1 MNSNN
6 FLKNTDLTQTPIN
19 EGYKYETHSEFMKK
33 LKPTTFSPLCIFCS
47 SSKTISLMDDG
58 SLKLCLTC
66 KKNFK
71 ANIVFK

>member
-33 LKPTTFSPLCIFCS
+33 Y
-47 SSKTISLMDDG
+47 MA
-58 SLKLCLTC
+58 
-66 KKNFK
+66 KN
-71 ANIVFK
+71 